1 MNASVIRRIRG
12 EHMEIMTV
20 LKVIFVLLLCV
31 PLAYLIIYFF
41 SRLMDEV
48 IKQSRVQ
55 RHEAEKRSRR
65 HRR

>member
-1 MNASVIRRIRG
+1 
-12 EHMEIMTV
+12 MEIMTV

-55 RHEAEKRSRR
+55 QHEAEKRSRR